1 MNLSKSE
8 KGAGRMGMLAIV
20 LALEAVHAVSLDKL
34 EIALLAI
41 VVAVLTLTWGLYA
54 ILGWDQ

>member
-8 KGAGRMGMLAIV
+8 MRAGRMGMLAII
-20 LALEAVHAVSLDKL
+20 LALEAVWAVSLDKS
-34 EIALLAI
+34 EIALLAL

-54 ILGWDQ
+54 ILGVEP

>member
-1 MNLSKSE
+1 
-8 KGAGRMGMLAIV
+8 MGMLAIV